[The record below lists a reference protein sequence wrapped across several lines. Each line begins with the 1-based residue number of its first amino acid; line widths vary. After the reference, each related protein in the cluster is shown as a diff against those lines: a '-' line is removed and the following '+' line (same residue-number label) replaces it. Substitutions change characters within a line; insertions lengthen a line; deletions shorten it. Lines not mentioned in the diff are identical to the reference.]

1 MYSAV
6 DGLFLY
12 DGRFIL
18 LISTWGVLYSFHEWD
33 WYVIFFLFG
42 FCYQVYNLIKM
53 NYWMFLVFCSLKEIF
68 FNWNSLHFECFVELT
83 LKPFGSFV
91 LFMGRILNTDSV
103 SVIVKGPLRFFCFI
117 YFYLFI
123 ILFNY
128 FILFIYFIFLFSLFL
143 AALHM
148 WS

>member
-1 MYSAV
+1 
-6 DGLFLY
+6 
-12 DGRFIL
+12 
-18 LISTWGVLYSFHEWD
+18 
-33 WYVIFFLFG
+33 
-42 FCYQVYNLIKM
+42 
-53 NYWMFLVFCSLKEIF
+53 
-68 FNWNSLHFECFVELT
+68 
-83 LKPFGSFV
+83 
-91 LFMGRILNTDSV
+91 MGRILNTDSV

-148 WS
+148 